1 MEEIM
6 PVIIPIRDLRKTT
19 EISELAHKTREPIF
33 VTRNGYS
40 DLVVM
45 SSETYDRFAQI
56 ERVDD
61 IIRNAEIEAANGAEL
76 ITVDQAFDMLDKKYY
91 G

>member
-1 MEEIM
+1 MDKIM

-33 VTRNGYS
+33 VTRNGYI

-61 IIRNAEIEAANGAEL
+61 IIRNAEIEAANGTEL
-76 ITVDQAFDMLDKKYY
+76 IPADQAFDMLDKKYY
-91 G
+91 

>member
-1 MEEIM
+1 
-6 PVIIPIRDLRKTT
+6 
-19 EISELAHKTREPIF
+19 
-33 VTRNGYS
+33 
-40 DLVVM
+40 M
-45 SSETYDRFAQI
+45 SSGTYDRFAQI

>member
-1 MEEIM
+1 M

>member
-1 MEEIM
+1 M

-56 ERVDD
+56 ELVDD